1 MVVLIIVRGPKEKKK
16 EKRQTKLKK
25 KTFRKTLMLFSAGT
39 ETWISLEQADPSYQ
53 TLKDLETRELR
64 STHF

>member
-1 MVVLIIVRGPKEKKK
+1 
-16 EKRQTKLKK
+16 
-25 KTFRKTLMLFSAGT
+25 MLFNAGA